1 MLRAALFL
9 AGLLCL
15 LPMPGRAEGEVVN
28 YESFGAKGDG
38 VTDDLPAIVK
48 AHAHANEKGLP
59 VRSKPGAIY
68 HLGTRALTA
77 VICTDTD
84 WGTSRF
90 IIDDSK
96 GVENSGKAIFEVRS
110 KLPWIPLKID
120 KLRRGQE
127 SVPVKLE
134 RECLVYV
141 ENKDRRLFIR
151 RGLNQNSGSPQ
162 KEVFLLD
169 RDGRIEGAIEWDYE
183 RITTL
188 NAMPLDDSTLHL
200 RGGIFT
206 HIANRADPAK
216 EYGYWARN
224 IVIRR
229 SRTVVDG
236 VTQKVTGE
244 GATGL
249 PYGGF
254 LSANRCAR
262 VMFRNCVIDGR
273 KVYIKPSGAAGKP
286 VPMGTYG
293 YSAGLVV
300 DFRMIGCRMGNDIH
314 DRSRW
319 GIVAT
324 NFMKNI
330 LLEDCTLSRM
340 DVHQGVSGNYVI
352 RRSTIGHAG
361 INAIGR
367 GNLIV
372 EDSTIHARNLVAFR
386 GDYGSTWDG
395 TVTIRR
401 CRWLPPGAGDPVPV
415 MFGMGNDGKH
425 DFGYPCSMPSEILI
439 DRLTVDDSKLKGGKG
454 CLIFDRPLAG
464 GGKDS
469 PFPYRP
475 TRRVEIRGLQTS
487 SGLPPRLSNDEAL
500 NRMVEWVK

>member
-1 MLRAALFL
+1 MFRFAFPVAWVLVLFL
-9 AGLLCL
+9 SPVLRGV
-15 LPMPGRAEGEVVN
+15 ETVD

-48 AHAHANEKGLP
+48 AHEHANKNGLP
-59 VRSKPGAIY
+59 VRSRAGATY

-84 WGTSRF
+84 WGNSQF

-96 GVENSGKAIFEVRS
+96 GVENPGRAVFEVRS
-110 KLPWIPLKID
+110 NLQPVSLDIRE
-120 KLRRGQE
+120 LRRGQE
-127 SVPVKLE
+127 SLPIKPE
-134 RECLVYV
+134 KECLVYV
-141 ENKDRRLFIR
+141 ENSERRLFIR
-151 RGLNQNSGSPQ
+151 RGLNQNSGTPQ
-162 KEVFLLD
+162 KEVFILKP
-169 RDGRIEGAIEWDYE
+169 DGGIEGAIEWDYE
-183 RITTL
+183 KITTL
-188 NAMPLDDSTLHL
+188 NAMPLDETTLHL
-200 RGGIFT
+200 RGGVFT

-216 EYGYWARN
+216 ESGYWARN

-229 SRTVVDG
+229 SRTVVEG
-236 VTQKVTGE
+236 LTQKVTGE

-254 LSANRCAR
+254 LNANRCAR

-273 KVYIKPSGAAGKP
+273 KVYIKPAGSAGKP

-293 YSAGLVV
+293 YAAGLVV
-300 DFRMIGCRMGNDIH
+300 DFRMIGCRNGNDIH
-314 DRSRW
+314 DKSRW

-367 GNLIV
+367 GSLVV
-372 EDSTIHARNLVAFR
+372 EDSTIHAWSLVSFR

-401 CRWLPPGAGDPVPV
+401 CRWLPPDGGRAVPV
-415 MFGMGNDGKH
+415 MFNMSNDGKH
-425 DFGYPCSMPSEILI
+425 DFGYPCSMPSEIRIEDL
-439 DRLTVDDSKLKGGKG
+439 RVDDSKLKGDKG
-454 CLIFDRPLAG
+454 LLFFDRPLAG

-469 PFPYRP
+469 PHPYRP
-475 TRRVEIRGLQTS
+475 TRRLVVRGLQTA
-487 SGLPPRLSNDEAL
+487 SGIPPRLSNDAEL
-500 NRMVEWVK
+500 NRTVEWMK